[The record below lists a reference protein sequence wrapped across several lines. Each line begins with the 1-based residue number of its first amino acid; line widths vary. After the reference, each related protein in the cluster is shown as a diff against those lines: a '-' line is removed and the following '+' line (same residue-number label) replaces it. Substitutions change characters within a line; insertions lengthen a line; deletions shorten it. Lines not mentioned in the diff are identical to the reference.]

1 MKRRNFVRTTF
12 LTGAASSLGAGLIN
26 CEPGSISDN
35 SDKTIMLPAKNVTVL
50 GEYDVIV
57 AGGGLGGVSA
67 AVASAKAGARTLLVE
82 RNGFPGGVA
91 TAGMCSSVFNPL
103 YSPSHELVVR
113 GNSAMFVDRLAEAN
127 GSGKNWHDHL
137 GHIIFDTERG
147 KLVLIRLLQ
156 EAGCDYLWDTLVTD
170 VIMKDSRI
178 TGIVIDSKS
187 GKQVIKAKTVVDA
200 TGDADV
206 AYMTGAPCNVRTTK
220 SSYCFRIGNVN
231 VDKFVQYFID
241 NPGTFMD
248 YMDINWTFKEALA
261 HYRSTGTFLFPHGG
275 TLEMEII
282 KKAVAEGRYKQK
294 YGVFKDLDAVQM
306 HFIRELGTVG
316 VVGAF
321 TEIDALDIKKV
332 SKALSQGKEV
342 AYMISDYF
350 RSLMPGFENSYI
362 IGLADDLGVRSTRWI
377 NGDFTFTREMK
388 EKQTDFKDSIG
399 KGVVQT
405 HEKRYKG
412 DRSFGVQILHDKTY
426 DIPYRC
432 LVPKKVDGLLIGAGR
447 SASQEHPHLLR
458 VMAMTMVV
466 GQGAGAAAALSAKN
480 STIPRDLDIPA
491 LQNELKNQGV
501 NV

>member
-1 MKRRNFVRTTF
+1 MDRRDFVKASM
-12 LTGAASSLGAGLIN
+12 LTGAAASMSAGLIN
-26 CEPGSISDN
+26 CETDRISDN
-35 SDKTIMLPAKNVTVL
+35 SNKGMMLISKNVPVF
-50 GEYDVIV
+50 GDYDVII

-91 TAGMCSSVFNPL
+91 TAGMCSSVFNPM
-103 YSPSHELVVR
+103 YTPSHELVVR

-127 GSGKNWHDHL
+127 GPGKNWHEHL

-147 KLVLIRLLQ
+147 KLVLIRLLH

-170 VIMKDSRI
+170 VIMEHNRI
-178 TGIVIDSKS
+178 AGIVIDSKS
-187 GKQVIKAKTVVDA
+187 GTQVIRAKAVVDA

-206 AYMTGAPCNVRTTK
+206 AYMAGAPCNNRITK
-220 SSYCFRIGNVN
+220 SSYCFRIGNVD
-231 VDKFVQYFID
+231 VDRFVQYFID

-248 YMDINWTFKEALA
+248 YMDINWSFKEALA

-282 KKAVAEGRYKQK
+282 KKAVEEGRYKQQ

-306 HFIRELGTVG
+306 HFIRKLGTVG
-316 VVGAF
+316 IVGAF
-321 TEIDALDIKKV
+321 TETDALDIKKI

-342 AYMISDYF
+342 AFMIMDYF
-350 RSLMPGFENSYI
+350 RSLMPGFENSFI
-362 IGLADDLGVRSTRWI
+362 IGLADDLGVRATRWI
-377 NGDFTFTREMK
+377 DGDFVFTAEMK
-388 EKQTDFKDSIG
+388 EKQTNFTDSIG

-405 HEKRYKG
+405 HEKKYKG

-432 LVPKKVDGLLIGAGR
+432 LIPKKVDGLLIGAGR
-447 SASQEHPHLLR
+447 SASQENPWLLR

-466 GQGAGAAAALSAKN
+466 GQGAGAAAALCAKN
-480 STIPRDLDIPA
+480 NAIPRDLDIPT